1 MKHRELVGAH
11 LEALLSLY
19 PLYPL
24 PPKWSPCPSL
34 ATLVSRHSASSDGFW
49 HLPWLPFRIIENC
62 RSHRGH
68 ALAVLQ
74 AASLDTIRGC
84 LSVMSVSS

>member
-19 PLYPL
+19 PL
-24 PPKWSPCPSL
+24 PPRWSPCPSL
-34 ATLVSRHSASSDGFW
+34 ATLVRLPIPSSDGFR
-49 HLPWLPFRIIENC
+49 HLCWLPFRIIENC

-68 ALAVLQ
+68 ALAVLL
-74 AASLDTIRGC
+74 AASPDTIRGS

>member
-19 PLYPL
+19 PL
-24 PPKWSPCPSL
+24 PPRWSPCPSL
-34 ATLVSRHSASSDGFW
+34 DTLRLPIPSSDGFR
-49 HLPWLPFRIIENC
+49 HLRWLPFRIIENC

-68 ALAVLQ
+68 ALAVLL
-74 AASLDTIRGC
+74 AASPDTVRGS